1 MAQRLKIIPEAIP
14 SETATALPVSTETF
28 GTLPSEEQSYKLT
41 ARQMEV
47 YSKLVLKAQRQ
58 KEINEKKPMACV
70 VGGAIGGTSG
80 FIAGTAG
87 GAGGGLL
94 AAGIPG
100 SVLFGVKGAVLG
112 TIAGS
117 AGGCLAG
124 IGLVDTSYRIADTY
138 NETGIKGVLIGA
150 KDAADDIVN
159 VIIPDKTPQISTS
172 KHNSR

>member
-1 MAQRLKIIPEAIP
+1 MAEKLKIIPQVIP
-14 SETATALPVSTETF
+14 SETGAAFPISNETF

-58 KEINEKKPMACV
+58 KEIDEKKPVACV
-70 VGGAIGGTSG
+70 VGAAIGGTSG

-138 NETGIKGVLIGA
+138 NESGIQGVVTGA
-150 KDAADDIVN
+150 KDAVTDIASV
-159 VIIPDKTPQISTS
+159 VIPDKTPSTPTN
-172 KHNSR
+172 KQNIR